1 MINKTRCLFYEVGG
15 KFYKDLQ
22 EAQKVELSKLI
33 PDNFIDVVGGCAKET
48 FADWMLKNSEAIV
61 DTLTTT
67 PKSRLRARKSHGAVR
82 KKKSEKFTCAAPG
95 QT

>member
-15 KFYKDLQ
+15 QFFKSLD
-22 EAQKVELSKLI
+22 EAQKQDLKLLI
-33 PDNFIDVVGGCAKET
+33 PDTWEGLTPSNGKYLL
-48 FADWMLKNSEAIV
+48 ADWLIKNSSAIV

-82 KKKSEKFTCAAPG
+82 KKKAATTTCAAPG